1 VLKLNS
7 EGGVLVVKY
16 KIMVWMDS
24 KDEVVLWGAECLE
37 IPYQLTHFEN
47 GDIRVKSHRYYPD
60 FYRMRMSDG
69 SLKDVVM
76 EVKPQK
82 NMKWF

>member
-1 VLKLNS
+1 
-7 EGGVLVVKY
+7 
-16 KIMVWMDS
+16 MVWMDS

-47 GDIRVKSHRYYPD
+47 GDIRVKSHRYYQILL
-60 FYRMRMSDG
+60 YRMRMSDG

-82 NMKWF
+82 EYEMVLKMRVEWKFPQMV

>member
-1 VLKLNS
+1 
-7 EGGVLVVKY
+7 
-16 KIMVWMDS
+16 MVWMDS
-24 KDEVVLWGAECLE
+24 KDELFYGVQNE

-60 FYRMRMSDG
+60 FFYRMRMSDG

>member
-1 VLKLNS
+1 
-7 EGGVLVVKY
+7 
-16 KIMVWMDS
+16 MVI
-24 KDEVVLWGAECLE
+24 G
-37 IPYQLTHFEN
+37 
-47 GDIRVKSHRYYPD
+47 VKSHRYYPD
-60 FYRMRMSDG
+60 FFYRMRMSDG

>member
-1 VLKLNS
+1 
-7 EGGVLVVKY
+7 
-16 KIMVWMDS
+16 MVWMDS

-60 FYRMRMSDG
+60 FFYRMRMSDG

>member
-1 VLKLNS
+1 
-7 EGGVLVVKY
+7 
-16 KIMVWMDS
+16 MVWMD
-24 KDEVVLWGAECLE
+24 KWMRLFYGVQNVLR
-37 IPYQLTHFEN
+37 PYQLTHFEN

-60 FYRMRMSDG
+60 FFYRMRMSDG